1 MTMKFDCFCLIFS
14 TYLYLELYFVSVATV
29 GVTELSS
36 PLSESDLQATVGIA
50 VTQGVL
56 QSGLLARVLVST
68 VNGTAQG
75 LDAIHVHVQ

>member
-1 MTMKFDCFCLIFS
+1 M
-14 TYLYLELYFVSVATV
+14 